1 MSVFQLISFLF
12 CFRYSGHN
20 SVLYIELCLEYL
32 KHVSFY
38 RYHVGLGGNCFILS
52 FLCLYFVNRVFY
64 WIYQNFL
71 VFNIPCQGWG
81 GGDVSYRLFISCIK
95 IILKYSAYQCCMP
108 PMADQLSS
116 CCTVIDIWSTLEIR
130 GFSVSLFGLQ

>member
-38 RYHVGLGGNCFILS
+38 RYHVGVRGEI
-52 FLCLYFVNRVFY
+52 
-64 WIYQNFL
+64 
-71 VFNIPCQGWG
+71 
-81 GGDVSYRLFISCIK
+81 VSYCLFFVY
-95 IILKYSAYQCCMP
+95 IL
-108 PMADQLSS
+108 
-116 CCTVIDIWSTLEIR
+116 
-130 GFSVSLFGLQ
+130 

>member
-38 RYHVGLGGNCFILS
+38 RYHVGARGGNCFI
-52 FLCLYFVNRVFY
+52 FFY
-64 WIYQNFL
+64 TSI
-71 VFNIPCQGWG
+71 CQGWG
-81 GGDVSYRLFISCIK
+81 GGGGFLIVFSFCIPMLHATHGRSVVKLLHSLEVSHCPCLAYSNK
-95 IILKYSAYQCCMP
+95 IMSVLPNFFQLCLCC
-108 PMADQLSS
+108 DH
-116 CCTVIDIWSTLEIR
+116 
-130 GFSVSLFGLQ
+130 